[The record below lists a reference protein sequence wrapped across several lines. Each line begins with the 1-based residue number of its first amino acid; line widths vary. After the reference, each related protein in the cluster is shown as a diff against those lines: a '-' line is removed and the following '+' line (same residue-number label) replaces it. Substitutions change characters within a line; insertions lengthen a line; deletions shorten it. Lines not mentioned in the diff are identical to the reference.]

1 MNTLQDTMQFAL
13 QNAVFLND
21 ADEHLPETL
30 KPQIV
35 RAREALAQIER
46 DHAEQVTIC
55 NRDLL
60 PAARERKLA
69 DIRSQTGERVLRET
83 DALVRDVAERETA
96 LRLRLEPAKLVVTD
110 ALAIE
115 TRSLLRAIDPVIRAE
130 LILEAA
136 RVGDSRTL
144 AAVETAL
151 PYDKLVSAE
160 VLQKARQIRAHAEH
174 PDLSGVL
181 EAVVRL
187 RADLES
193 AIDNVRRRTG
203 TTVSHI
209 DQLAGGDES

>member
-83 DALVRDVAERETA
+83 DALVRDVAEREIA
-96 LRLRLEPAKLVVTD
+96 LRQRLEPAKLAVSDV
-110 ALAIE
+110 LAVE

-181 EAVVRL
+181 GAVVRL

-203 TTVSHI
+203 TTVSHV
-209 DQLAGGDES
+209 DQLAGGDKA